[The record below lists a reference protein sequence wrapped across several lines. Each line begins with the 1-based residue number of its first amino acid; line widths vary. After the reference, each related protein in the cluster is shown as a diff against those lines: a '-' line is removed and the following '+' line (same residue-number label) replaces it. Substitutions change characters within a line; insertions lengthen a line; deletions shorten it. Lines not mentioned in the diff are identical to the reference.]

1 MINKLI
7 LIYPSLL
14 FTSFSFLPGY
24 VLVNLKAT
32 AFQVTGFT
40 FLVVCMYVCIEALEL
55 FTKVKLQNQPPCA
68 KESCGSRQREGLSEN
83 NVVMMD

>member
-40 FLVVCMYVCIEALEL
+40 FLVICMYVCIEALEL
-55 FTKVKLQNQPPCA
+55 FTKVKLQNQPHVPRRA
-68 KESCGSRQREGLSEN
+68 VAAGREKDYQKI
-83 NVVMMD
+83 MW